1 MSLSALTVILFNRC
15 DTQLWLM
22 VVDHL
27 VACTEDNT
35 RCLDAIRILSDLWF
49 QASAA
54 TAAMPAVPTC
64 AAEASAA
71 APAMPAATSNAG
83 VCSCPSN
90 GVRDHGRLFNAQ
102 LLASLPAVSS
112 SERAQEIPVAS

>member
-22 VVDHL
+22 VVDRL

-35 RCLDAIRILSDLWF
+35 RCLDAIRISDLWF

-71 APAMPAATSNAG
+71 APAMPAAAAQAYASQASQIATAKPAAQTHESHA
-83 VCSCPSN
+83 
-90 GVRDHGRLFNAQ
+90 RL
-102 LLASLPAVSS
+102 LKPILHK
-112 SERAQEIPVAS
+112 IW

>member
-1 MSLSALTVILFNRC
+1 
-15 DTQLWLM
+15 M

-71 APAMPAATSNAG
+71 APAMPAAAAAQAYASQASQIATAKPAAQTHESHA
-83 VCSCPSN
+83 
-90 GVRDHGRLFNAQ
+90 RL
-102 LLASLPAVSS
+102 LKPILHK
-112 SERAQEIPVAS
+112 IW